1 MGFRTLAIQ
10 KRSSEVWRV
19 LGVVKT
25 EFGQFGDMLDK
36 AKKKLD
42 ETGNTIDDAVHRS
55 RQIEKK
61 LRNVEASP
69 VDEGVTLLTEV
80 QTSDVENEEP
90 DQI

>member
-1 MGFRTLAIQ
+1 
-10 KRSSEVWRV
+10 
-19 LGVVKT
+19 
-25 EFGQFGDMLDK
+25 
-36 AKKKLD
+36 
-42 ETGNTIDDAVHRS
+42 VHRS